1 MHPRKW
7 WLLCSASF
15 VKKKWDN
22 YCLSCRIF
30 QREIMI
36 NYKLLSLPTAV
47 KKNSWERL
55 ADLFQT
61 FLALGTDRGSE
72 ESCRCRMTAASLLT
86 ALQRERRSSKPM
98 ERLQFLTH
106 QIFNL
111 VPYLQK
117 TSFISVIDKPE
128 SKSQSKVQAPNPKR
142 QTKKGKGNLE
152 SKDCWQ
158 TADRLLTDC

>member
-22 YCLSCRIF
+22 YCFSCRIF

-72 ESCRCRMTAASLLT
+72 ESCRWRMTAASLLT

-106 QIFNL
+106 QIFNV

-117 TSFISVIDKPE
+117 TSLISVIDKPE
-128 SKSQSKVQAPNPKR
+128 FKSQSKIKDQNPNRQIRKR
-142 QTKKGKGNLE
+142 ERGIWIL
-152 SKDCWQ
+152 DC
-158 TADRLLTDC
+158 L